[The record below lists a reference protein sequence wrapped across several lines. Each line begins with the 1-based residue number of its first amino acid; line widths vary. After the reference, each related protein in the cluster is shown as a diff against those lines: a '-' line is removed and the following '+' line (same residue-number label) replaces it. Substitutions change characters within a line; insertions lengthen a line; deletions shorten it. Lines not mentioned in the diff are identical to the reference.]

1 MGNYLPSTAA
11 ERAAM
16 LEDIGVASID
26 DLYVDVPASLRIDA
40 LAIPEGIS
48 ELELRVSVEAMAA
61 KNTVFP
67 SLFRGGG
74 AYHRFIPAL
83 VKTVTSKEEFVTAY
97 TPYQAE
103 ISQGV
108 LQSIFEYQTMM
119 CQLTGL
125 DVSNASLYDGATAA
139 AEAVFMCQ
147 DRKRSSVVISG
158 TVHPQ
163 VIETVQT

>member
-67 SLFRGGG
+67 SIFRGGG
-74 AYHRFIPAL
+74 AYHHFIPAL

-108 LQSIFEYQTMM
+108 LQS
-119 CQLTGL
+119 
-125 DVSNASLYDGATAA
+125 
-139 AEAVFMCQ
+139 
-147 DRKRSSVVISG
+147 
-158 TVHPQ
+158 
-163 VIETVQT
+163 